1 MQFYDAHVHFF
12 YEDSVDLVKKEYLEM
27 DGFLGASLL
36 VLEEAPAEKE
46 SFLKLVP
53 GAYHDMITPGIIYS
67 SVDLVQWLRTSDG
80 LSFIPCLDT
89 RFFLSDHLS
98 IKHYVQKGYKVI
110 KVLYVPE
117 KDEAIKV
124 EGWEHA
130 LERTVS
136 ESERLVADIVAE
148 CDRLGVPMLFHVDLN
163 RYNGYV
169 CELIS
174 AFPNV
179 LFNVPHFGSSRKRMA
194 EVLSRYPNCYT
205 DFSSLL
211 PFMKKAPEAYRD
223 FIKTFSDRVLLGS
236 DALLGQPSRVKEY
249 ADYVKT
255 FLEGDLLEKVAW
267 RNFRRFHRLD

>member
-194 EVLSRYPNCYT
+194 EILSRYPNCYT

-211 PFMKKAPEAYRD
+211 PFMKAAPETYKD
-223 FIKTFSDRVLLGS
+223 FIQTFSDRVLFGS
-236 DALLGQPSRVKEY
+236 DAILGQPSMVKVY

-255 FLEGDLLEKVAW
+255 LLAGDLLEKVTW
-267 RNFRRFHRLD
+267 RNFRRFHWLD